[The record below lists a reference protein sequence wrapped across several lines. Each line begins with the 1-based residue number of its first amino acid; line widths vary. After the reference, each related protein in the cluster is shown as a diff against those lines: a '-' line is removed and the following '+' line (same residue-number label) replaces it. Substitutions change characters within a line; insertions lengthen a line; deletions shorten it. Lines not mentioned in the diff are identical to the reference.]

1 MINLLCAFHPY
12 DHLIRLIQEF
22 FLDLARKQEVFQ
34 SWNGCSFLQYP
45 QWTLM
50 VDFKVSSDIS
60 GALGYG
66 AVFQGHRFSGAWFAK
81 HLNRSLS
88 PSSTRTSSLLS
99 WQPSSGA
106 PLWAF
111 KWVNF
116 LSHPFS
122 GRNSAIWH
130 FKSPCRH
137 VPGSLSVL
145 IDSYTFLLF
154 TETPVRG
161 KSSPVVDFLSHF

>member
-1 MINLLCAFHPY
+1 MHRMINLLCAFHPY

-34 SWNGCSFLQYP
+34 SWNGCSFLQCP

-50 VDFKVSSDIS
+50 ADFKVSSDTS

-66 AVFQGHRFSGAWFAK
+66 AVFQGHRFSGAWLAK

-99 WQPSSGA
+99 WQPSSA
-106 PLWAF
+106 PPPPYGPS
-111 KWVNF
+111 N
-116 LSHPFS
+116 
-122 GRNSAIWH
+122 
-130 FKSPCRH
+130 
-137 VPGSLSVL
+137 GSTSYPTLSVVEIL
-145 IDSYTFLLF
+145 RSDTSRAPAVMSWFAICPY
-154 TETPVRG
+154 
-161 KSSPVVDFLSHF
+161 